1 LSSNT
6 SILRKIREEKK
17 AMEKFDIVIKNCEV
31 LQPDLSILSNAMVGI
46 RNGHIVSVKSFSS
59 TIASYEADET
69 IDGDGKLAMPGFVD
83 GHTHATQQL
92 LRGSVVDELPMVW
105 TRILVPFENELTP
118 NDVYNGTRLFCIEN
132 LRAGITTFADA
143 GGPHMESVARAA
155 VETGIRGV
163 ISRSTMDT
171 GDLIPDSMK
180 ETVRDAISR
189 TEKLYKDWHNKG
201 NGRIHI
207 WFALRQA
214 MTSTPELMEAVS
226 KRSKHYQT
234 GVHIHLAEH
243 LAEVAHCLTNYKMRP
258 AEWFDSF
265 GILGPNVI
273 AAHSVRL
280 SDKEVILMSERKANA
295 VHCPHSNLG
304 NHGFSKTPLLMALG
318 VNIGLGT
325 DGIAGTRL
333 NMFEPMRLL
342 KFAMQA
348 RFGIDINDPLAMP
361 ALDTLRM
368 ATQGGAQAV
377 MMGDEIGKL
386 QEGLKADIILLDLN
400 KPHLSPTAHLP
411 KTIATVAGP
420 DDITDVI
427 VDGILL
433 IKDKEF
439 LHIDEEKIRHDA
451 GKSLLEVGKRA
462 NLELQSPYVG

>member
-1 LSSNT
+1 MDKYDVV
-6 SILRKIREEKK
+6 IL
-17 AMEKFDIVIKNCEV
+17 NCLV
-31 LQPDLSILSNAMVGI
+31 LQPDFSILSNAAIGI
-46 RNGHIVSVKSFSS
+46 RNGRIVSVG
-59 TIASYEADET
+59 AGAPAPGSYKANHILDS
-69 IDGDGKLAMPGFVD
+69 DGKLAMPGFVD

-92 LRGSVVDELPMVW
+92 LRGSVIDELPMVW
-105 TRILVPFENELTP
+105 TRILVPFESALTP
-118 NDVYNGTRLFCIEN
+118 EDVYKGARLFCIEN
-132 LRAGITTFADA
+132 LKAGITTFSDA

-155 VETGIRGV
+155 KEIGNRGV
-163 ISRSTMDT
+163 ISRSTMDC

-180 ETVRDAISR
+180 ESTRVAIDR
-189 TEKLYKDWHNKG
+189 TERLYKDWHNEG
-201 NGRIHI
+201 NGRIKI
-207 WFALRQA
+207 WFGLRQA
-214 MTSTPELMEAVS
+214 MTSTPELLEAVS
-226 KRSKHYQT
+226 ERSKHYQT

-265 GILGPNVI
+265 GLLGPNLL

-280 SDKEVILMSERKANA
+280 SEKEIILMSERNVSV

-348 RFGIDINDPLAMP
+348 RFGIDINNPLALP
-361 ALDTLRM
+361 ALDTLKM

-377 MMGDEIGKL
+377 MMGNEIGKL
-386 QEGLKADIILLDLN
+386 ETGMKADIILLDIN

-411 KTIATVAGP
+411 KTIATAAGP
-420 DDITDVI
+420 DDVTDVI
-427 VDGILL
+427 VDGKIL
-433 IKDKEF
+433 IKDKSF
-439 LHIDEEKIRHDA
+439 LHLDEDEIRHEA
-451 GKSLLEVGKRA
+451 GKAMLSVGKRA
-462 NLELQSPYVG
+462 NLSLEIPYVG